1 MLPTAMTGTMIVSAT
16 AGVRPGISGVRC
28 ETRSSASIPS
38 SPRSALSTPGGWS
51 ASLTWTRPRERLR
64 ASAPRAPAGSTWIR
78 WEPGRRYIVRQV
90 PEADGAWCLCREPAL
105 WWREAPEPEALLI
118 TSPARFADADP
129 EPAVPAWSAGSD
141 GVGPALQAPDG
152 APVRWLLMDGYVY
165 DIRADQTQP
174 PWQEGRWA
182 VNEWRP
188 QPWREILADPLE
200 EM

>member
-1 MLPTAMTGTMIVSAT
+1 LSCAGAGEIIAQSYQWRALRDEVERKHPELAKIRSEYTGWLVGFLNVDPAT
-16 AGVRPGISGVRC
+16 GVAEGIGT
-28 ETRSSASIPS
+28 ED
-38 SPRSALSTPGGWS
+38 
-51 ASLTWTRPRERLR
+51 
-64 ASAPRAPAGSTWIR
+64 PAGSTWIR

-90 PEADGAWCLCREPAL
+90 PEAGGAWCLCREPAL
-105 WWREAPEPEALLI
+105 WWRDAPEPEALLI
-118 TSPARFADADP
+118 TSSARFADTDP
-129 EPAVPAWSAGSD
+129 EPAVPAWAPGSD
-141 GVGPALQAPDG
+141 GVGPSLQAPDC

-165 DIRADQTQP
+165 DIRADQTLP